1 MLFWGGVKIGD
12 NVTVGACSFVNCNI
26 PDNAVVVGSPAK
38 VIKVKS
44 EVEIKAH
51 REMIDQMHH
60 KR

>member
-1 MLFWGGVKIGD
+1 M
-12 NVTVGACSFVNCNI
+12 TVGACSFVNCNI